1 MGAVLVAC
9 LFNVLSI
16 LLVSRYLF
24 VRFSRERLA
33 YAAEVEAQA
42 SRRRQQQRDIES
54 GLQGSMQAQLARF
67 TPILVLQPDSKV
79 CLRKSCWPWSGVESV
94 PGILPGASKR
104 WTQTWLPGALWSA
117 GRHIHGSIFLDLA
130 AE

>member
-24 VRFSRERLA
+24 VRFSRERRA

-42 SRRRQQQRDIES
+42 SRRQQQQRDIES
-54 GLQGSMQAQLARF
+54 GTESSMQAQLARF

-79 CLRKSCWPWSGVESV
+79 CLWKKSLTGTLPCASKLDT
-94 PGILPGASKR
+94 IFLPGANVQEER
-104 WTQTWLPGALWSA
+104 VARTYHL
-117 GRHIHGSIFLDLA
+117 GS
-130 AE
+130 